1 MICKFCRKTI
11 EDDSIY
17 CRFCGRKCSESR
29 HKRAN
34 GTGSVYKRG
43 NSYTIRI
50 REFANGKTVDRTKGG
65 FKTRKEAFEYAET
78 LRKRHDTRISFT
90 GLWEML
96 QDSEKYKRLSDQKRK
111 AWNIAYRKLT
121 RFETVG
127 DVRQIEYAD
136 MQEIVRKEKPYAA
149 RDIKA
154 VLSAMFDL
162 GQKYR
167 YCETNPAKLLD
178 LPQIHAKEKETF
190 SDEELNRIWN
200 SVDPFREYV
209 LIMCYT
215 GMRPIELRT
224 MTKEDINLEGRYV
237 TAGRKT
243 ELSKVSRI
251 AFPDVILPLM
261 ESFEPPQGTEYDFI
275 HRFERFMR
283 SLGLSGKTPYC
294 CRHTFITNLSKVTDS
309 IAILKSA
316 ARHTDYQTTL
326 RYTHLNN
333 EEVSA
338 VVNRL
343 SSNAPKMP

>member
-1 MICKFCRKTI
+1 MKCKFCRKEI
-11 EDDSIY
+11 EDDSVF

-65 FKTRKEAFEYAET
+65 FATKKEAFQYAET
-78 LRKRHDTRISFT
+78 LRARKDTRIGFVA
-90 GLWEML
+90 LWELL
-96 QDSEKYKRLSDQKRK
+96 QDTEKFKSRSEQKQK
-111 AWNIAYRKLT
+111 AWNIAYRKMSK
-121 RFETVG
+121 FEKVE
-127 DVRQIEYAD
+127 DVREIEYAD
-136 MQEIVRKEKPYAA
+136 MQELIKGERPYAA

-154 VLSAMFDL
+154 ALSAMFEL
-162 GQKYR
+162 GMKYK

-178 LPQIHAKEKETF
+178 LPPIHEKEKQTF
-190 SDEELNRIWN
+190 SDEELARIWN
-200 SVDPFREYV
+200 SVDPFRDYV

-215 GMRPIELRT
+215 GLRPIELRM
-224 MTKEDINLEGRYV
+224 MTKQDINLEGRYV

-243 ELSKVSRI
+243 ELSKMSRI
-251 AFPDVILPLM
+251 AFPDIILPLM
-261 ESFEPPQGTEYDFI
+261 ENFEQPQGTEYDFI
-275 HRFERFMR
+275 HRFERFMKAV
-283 SLGLSGKTPYC
+283 GISGKTPYC
-294 CRHTFITNLSKVTDS
+294 CRHTFITNLSKITDS

-316 ARHTDYQTTL
+316 ARHTDYHTTL

-343 SSNAPKMP
+343 SSNAPKTP